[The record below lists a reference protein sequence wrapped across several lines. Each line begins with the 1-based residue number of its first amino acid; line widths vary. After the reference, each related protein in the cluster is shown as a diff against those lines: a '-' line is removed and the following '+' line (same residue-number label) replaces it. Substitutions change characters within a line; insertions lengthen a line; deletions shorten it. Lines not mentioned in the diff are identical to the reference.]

1 MTPNPLLEEEVN
13 VHRDFPMTLPSNED
27 ALVGAS
33 GALAAITQ
41 AHSLSDTE
49 RERLKSSYESIGEFL
64 SEHPF
69 FGGLTVEVHPQGSMA
84 IGTTT
89 KPEGKA
95 EFDVDLVA
103 RLTSSAQRQ
112 DAVYLLQQLDEA
124 MGEYAERHDLKVEPK
139 RRCTQ
144 VQYANAMHTDV
155 TPVIDWPSHLEAY
168 GDVAGLVPDRERGEH
183 LGTNPRGYVRFF
195 NDAAALLPRFS
206 LMESRQALAKADVL
220 PLPGPSAWARP
231 LARYVQLFKIHRNIL
246 FAAHPDLAPTSTF
259 ITTQVALA
267 YADLVRP
274 GATFQSPVHLLLAI
288 FAKMPE
294 YVSVGYRD
302 GREHWVLCNPTHR
315 RENLADRM
323 NSGDRQDAYRQW
335 RARFAQDVASLSEM
349 YLPHGTG
356 VKALATSVQNS
367 FGTRASKALTDSYA
381 AEAAR
386 ERANGMTRIYVP
398 TAAGAAAVLPIASR
412 AHTFYGD

>member
-1 MTPNPLLEEEVN
+1 
-13 VHRDFPMTLPSNED
+13 VHRDFPMSLPSSED

-103 RLTSSAQRQ
+103 RLTSSAHRQ
-112 DAVYLLQQLDEA
+112 NPVHLLEKMDDA
-124 MGEYAERHDLKVEPK
+124 MGEYAERHDLDVEPK

-155 TPVIDWPSHLEAY
+155 TPVIDWPSHLEPY

-195 NDAAALLPRFS
+195 NDAAAFLPRFS

-220 PLPGPSAWARP
+220 PLPGPSAWAKP

-246 FAAHPDLAPTSTF
+246 FAAHPELAPTSTF
-259 ITTQVALA
+259 ITTQVVLA

-274 GATFQSPVHLLLAI
+274 GVTFQSPAHLLLAI

-294 YVSVGYRD
+294 YVTVGYRD

-315 RENLADRM
+315 KENLADRM

-335 RARFAQDVASLSEM
+335 RQRLVRDVAALSEM
-349 YLPHGTG
+349 YLPGG
-356 VKALATSVQNS
+356 AGLKAISNSVQSS
-367 FGTRASKALTDSYA
+367 FGARASKALTDSYA
-381 AEAAR
+381 AGAAR
-386 ERANGMTRIYVP
+386 ERTTGVSRILVP
-398 TAAGAAAVLPIASR
+398 TAGAATAVLSVPSR

>member
-1 MTPNPLLEEEVN
+1 M
-13 VHRDFPMTLPSNED
+13 HRDFPLTLPSSED

-64 SEHPF
+64 SEHSF
-69 FGGLTVEVHPQGSMA
+69 FGGLTIEVHPQGSMA

-112 DAVYLLQQLDEA
+112 NAVYLLQQLDEA

-195 NDAAALLPRFS
+195 NGAAALLPRFS

-246 FAAHPDLAPTSTF
+246 FATHPELAPTSTF

-274 GATFQSPVHLLLAI
+274 GVAFQSPVHLLLAI

-294 YVSVGYRD
+294 YVTVGYCD

-315 RENLADRM
+315 KENLADRM

-335 RARFAQDVASLSEM
+335 RARFAQDVTSLSEM
-349 YLPHGTG
+349 YLPHGAG
-356 VKALATSVQNS
+356 LKALVNSVQNS
-367 FGTRASKALTDSYA
+367 FGTLASKALTDSYA
-381 AEAAR
+381 AGAAR
-386 ERANGMTRIYVP
+386 ERAHGMARIYVP
-398 TAAGAAAVLPIASR
+398 AVVGSASVLPLASH
-412 AHTFYGD
+412 AHTFFGD

>member
-1 MTPNPLLEEEVN
+1 M
-13 VHRDFPMTLPSNED
+13 HRNIPMTLPNNED
-27 ALVGAS
+27 ALIGAS

-64 SEHPF
+64 SEHAF
-69 FGGLTVEVHPQGSMA
+69 FGGLTAEVHPQGSMA

-112 DAVYLLQQLDEA
+112 SAVHLLQQLDEA
-124 MGEYAERHDLKVEPK
+124 MSEYAERHDLKVEPK

-155 TPVIDWPSHLEAY
+155 TPVIDWPSHLESY
-168 GDVAGLVPDRERGEH
+168 GEVAGLVPDRERGEH

-195 NDAAALLPRFS
+195 NDAAALLPRFT
-206 LMESRQALAKADVL
+206 LMESRQVLAKADVL
-220 PLPGPSAWARP
+220 PLPGPAAWAKP
-231 LARYVQLFKIHRNIL
+231 LARYVQLIKIHRNIL
-246 FAAHPDLAPTSTF
+246 FAAHPELAPTSTF
-259 ITTQVALA
+259 LTTQVALA

-274 GATFQSPVHLLLAI
+274 GVAFQSPVHLLLAI
-288 FAKMPE
+288 FAKMPD
-294 YVSVGYRD
+294 YVIVGNRD
-302 GREHWVLCNPTHR
+302 GREHWVLCNPTHSK
-315 RENLADRM
+315 ENLADRM

-335 RARFAQDVASLSEM
+335 RARFAQDIASLSEM
-349 YLPHGTG
+349 YLPHGAG
-356 VKALATSVQNS
+356 IKALATAVQNS
-367 FGTRASKALTDSYA
+367 FGTRASTALTNSYA
-381 AEAAR
+381 AGATR
-386 ERANGMTRIYVP
+386 ERASGTTRILVP
-398 TAAGAAAVLPIASR
+398 AAAAAAVLPLASR
-412 AHTFYGD
+412 AHTFFGD